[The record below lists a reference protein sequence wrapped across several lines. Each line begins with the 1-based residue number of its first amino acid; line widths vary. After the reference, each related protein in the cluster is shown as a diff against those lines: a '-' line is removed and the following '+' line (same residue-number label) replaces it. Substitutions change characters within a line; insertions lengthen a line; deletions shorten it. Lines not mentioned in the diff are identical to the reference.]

1 MHRLGNRMSGF
12 VHESPG
18 QQQLHALA
26 AERTFRRHTLKA
38 AAPRREAVA
47 LGDGADRHEADVVA
61 VASILFAGISQPD
74 EKQHGSPPKS
84 SLIRFKLNRT
94 RLSPC

>member
-1 MHRLGNRMSGF
+1 MHRLGDRMSGF
-12 VHESPG
+12 VHEGPG

-26 AERTFRRHTLKA
+26 AERAFRRHALKA

-47 LGDGADRHEADVVA
+47 LGNGVDRHEADVVA

-74 EKQHGSPPKS
+74 EKQHG
-84 SLIRFKLNRT
+84 
-94 RLSPC
+94 